1 MASNRFDL
9 IVFDWDG
16 TILDSTAAIVSAMQ
30 SACRD
35 LGLSEPAAAIARQVI
50 GLGLADALRIAAP
63 DLTEESVPHLVARYR
78 HHYLSGDRSLA
89 LFEGVEDM
97 LGDLRTAGYLLA
109 VATGKGRQGLNRAL
123 DHSGLGALFV
133 ASRCAD
139 ECFSKPHPQMLEE
152 LMAELDVPPERTLMI
167 GDTTHDVQM
176 ARNAGVAALAVTYGA
191 HSVVDLSALEPLAC
205 LDDVPSVRLWLREH
219 A

>member
-1 MASNRFDL
+1 
-9 IVFDWDG
+9 
-16 TILDSTAAIVSAMQ
+16 
-30 SACRD
+30 
-35 LGLSEPAAAIARQVI
+35 
-50 GLGLADALRIAAP
+50 
-63 DLTEESVPHLVARYR
+63 
-78 HHYLSGDRSLA
+78 
-89 LFEGVEDM
+89 
-97 LGDLRTAGYLLA
+97 
-109 VATGKGRQGLNRAL
+109 
-123 DHSGLGALFV
+123 
-133 ASRCAD
+133 
-139 ECFSKPHPQMLEE
+139 MLEE